1 MFDAIRRF
9 LSGDE
14 RQAVAFV
21 ESDVLG
27 RLSFNDDVEAWES
40 VAKIGGED
48 VEFHIAGDWSRG
60 QVVIGPSRR
69 LIGEAERL
77 ATHFEEFSGAVKA
90 FIEAQIDQNPAL
102 NEWRD
107 ELGRLKIAQICFF
120 WAERP
125 SDGEIVFSSDT
136 GGDAGRIWA
145 CAIKNGKPAPTL
157 SFSS

>member
-1 MFDAIRRF
+1 MFDGIKRF
-9 LSGDE
+9 LFGDKRE
-14 RQAVAFV
+14 ITEVV
-21 ESDVLG
+21 ESHLLG
-27 RLSFNDDVEAWES
+27 KLSFNDDVEAWES
-40 VAKIGGED
+40 VAKIGGE
-48 VEFHIAGDWSRG
+48 EIKFHIAGDWG
-60 QVVIGPSRR
+60 KEQVVIGPSLR
-69 LIGEAERL
+69 LIGEAEQL
-77 ATHFEEFSGAVKA
+77 AARFEEFSVAVRE

-107 ELGRLKIAQICFF
+107 ELRRLKIAQICFF